1 MAFLVAMCSA
11 VAVVVLAVHW
21 VYRWRNPRCSI
32 GKLPP
37 GSMGLPL
44 LGETMQFFSPNATF
58 DVSPF
63 IKDRIKRY
71 GPVFRTSLVGQPV
84 VVSTDP
90 ELNRFVFQQEGTLFE
105 SWYPETFTEIFGR
118 SNVGSLHGFMYKYL
132 KSLVLKLFGP
142 ESLRDLLL
150 RDVETA
156 ACANLSS
163 WSRLSSIELKE
174 ATSNMIFDLTAKKL
188 ISYESSSSSESLRK
202 NFVAFIRG
210 LISYPVDLP
219 GTAYHQCMQGRK
231 NVMKVLK
238 NMLKERRNSPR
249 KQHGDFFDYL
259 IEELNKERS
268 LITETIALDLMFVL
282 LFASFE
288 TTSLVLTLAIKFLT
302 DHPNVLEKLTEE
314 HDTIIKNREDP
325 MTGVTWMEYRSMAF
339 TFQVITETAR
349 LANIV
354 PGIFRKALK
363 DIQINGYTI
372 PAGWRVMVCP
382 PAVHLNPEIYKDPLT
397 FDPWR
402 WKDRPEL
409 NGGSKHFMAFGGGMR
424 FCVGTEFTKLQMA
437 IFVHCLVTK
446 YRYNLALPSNNF
458 LFFYLVM
465 SLELGLLK
473 GWRRLLDTVNHRLDN
488 QVEGNQRR
496 KYSPNARIRIPRW
509 LSYPALSQSSMIWW
523 EMA

>member
-1 MAFLVAMCSA
+1 MHVAFLVAMFSA
-11 VAVVVLAVHW
+11 VSVVVLAVHW
-21 VYRWRNPRCSI
+21 VYRWRNPRCST
-32 GKLPP
+32 GNLPP

-44 LGETMQFFSPNATF
+44 LGETMQFFSPNTTF

-63 IKDRIKRY
+63 IKNRIKRY
-71 GPVFRTSLVGQPV
+71 GPVFRTSLVGLPV

-90 ELNRFVFQQEGTLFE
+90 ELNHFVFQQEGRLFE

-118 SNVGSLHGFMYKYL
+118 SNVSSLHGFMYKYL

-142 ESLRDLLL
+142 ESLKELLL

-219 GTAYHQCMQGRK
+219 GTAYHRCMQGRK

-238 NMLKERRNSPR
+238 NTLKERRNSPR
-249 KQHGDFFDYL
+249 KQHGDFFDRV

-268 LITETIALDLMFVL
+268 LITETIALDLMFAL

-288 TTSLVLTLAIKFLT
+288 TTSLALTLAIKFLT

-314 HDTIIKNREDP
+314 HDTILKNREDP
-325 MTGVTWMEYRSMAF
+325 MTGVTWMEYRSMTF

-363 DIQINGYTI
+363 DIQFNGYTI
-372 PAGWRVMVCP
+372 PAGWRIMVCP
-382 PAVHLNPEIYKDPLT
+382 PAVHLNPEIYEDPLT

-402 WKDRPEL
+402 WKERPEL
-409 NGGSKHFMAFGGGMR
+409 TGGSKHFMAFGGGMR
-424 FCVGTEFTKLQMA
+424 FCVGAEFAKLQMA
-437 IFVHCLVTK
+437 IFLHRLVTK
-446 YRYNLALPSNNF
+446 YSWRAIRGGNIVRTPGLGFPNGYHIQ
-458 LFFYLVM
+458 LFP
-465 SLELGLLK
+465 K
-473 GWRRLLDTVNHRLDN
+473 
-488 QVEGNQRR
+488 
-496 KYSPNARIRIPRW
+496 A
-509 LSYPALSQSSMIWW
+509 
-523 EMA
+523 